1 MGWWIPITHFSSG
14 SSSLFCMEIFP
25 VGNSPE
31 WDHWDVLCRARSGIW
46 SSLWVP
52 SSSEIPWSYKPLQ
65 RHFRSSCVWLQ
76 SLNLSYIYGP
86 KINSK
91 VNFLHQFPLGKAPKM
106 KEKWDFQSSVVRN
119 IPESWQFHKKLGNF
133 LFFSTKR
140 KFKKM
145 ILDFWDWACWTEL
158 LSSGMG
164 TGPHLPSLL
173 FMELKS
179 EIK

>member
-14 SSSLFCMEIFP
+14 SSSLFCMGIFSI
-25 VGNSPE
+25 GNSPE

-119 IPESWQFHKKLGNF
+119 IPESWQFHKKLGIF
-133 LFFSTKR
+133 LFFFLQKGNSR
-140 KFKKM
+140 KW
-145 ILDFWDWACWTEL
+145 FWTFGIEPVGQNSWVLGWEL
-158 LSSGMG
+158 AHTS
-164 TGPHLPSLL
+164 PHFCLWN
-173 FMELKS
+173 
-179 EIK
+179 